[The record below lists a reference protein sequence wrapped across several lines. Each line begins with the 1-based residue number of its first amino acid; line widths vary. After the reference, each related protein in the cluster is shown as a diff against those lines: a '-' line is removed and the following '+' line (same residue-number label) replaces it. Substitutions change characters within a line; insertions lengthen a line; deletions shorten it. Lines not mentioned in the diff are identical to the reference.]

1 MSNSLGDII
10 DESIVS
16 QKEVIIKFI
25 QVTSYNLFI
34 WDNQELENCP
44 QQKTRGEI
52 KCTFNTCQNTD
63 CFIQVHGAKK
73 NTMKKSEEE

>member
-1 MSNSLGDII
+1 MNEVLFNQGLLVKYYYDKICSTAMSNSLGDII

-25 QVTSYNLFI
+25 QVTRYHLFI

-44 QQKTRGEI
+44 
-52 KCTFNTCQNTD
+52 
-63 CFIQVHGAKK
+63 
-73 NTMKKSEEE
+73 